1 MGLKRFWGQSRGGRI
16 LAAVILL
23 AMLGLI
29 GTAAYNYLS
38 YRKAAEEL
46 IIERDRQVALLTAVR
61 LRDELDKLADELQ
74 ALARSQSLYLGL
86 TDRQRLFLRGASQRL
101 SLFDGGVILM
111 DNSGRVRATVPER
124 WDIMSDDWSGQEFF
138 KSMLV
143 AQPPAIHFSPVL
155 DVGPGDAPVVVMSV
169 PVLGENKEMV
179 GVLSGLFRLGQSQVS
194 AFYASIVR
202 LRLAGSGDTYIVDGS
217 GRIIYDAG
225 YQRTG
230 DTIDGELVRSA
241 QPKDAVAQAGTLAG
255 GQGGA
260 RRTQDAEGHEVV
272 AAFAPVPGTDWMLVT
287 ETDWTAAMAPVQRSA
302 TGFIALLALG
312 IIPALGVM
320 LLARGQR
327 SDLVGRDQATIVGQ
341 LKQVRQRLVPAQA
354 PLLKGWDVGV
364 YHRSATNGAVAHD
377 MYDFMLLPDGR
388 LMTSLATVAD
398 KGIAAVHLLS
408 TLRAAFRIAAC
419 STHSAGQVLTECN
432 NLICPELRPE
442 SAITSIYAFLDP
454 ESGRLQVAS
463 AGFCAPLLWR
473 GGELSEMREEGT
485 FLGQTL
491 DHEYGHEEV
500 LLAPGESIIFY
511 SPGVLGVRPETG
523 DTFGPERART
533 TLSGSGEATGQGLV
547 DALCVDLTT
556 FAEKDS
562 LQHQDITVIALSR
575 SNAHLAADKPG
586 RTLMDNLRALGETDT
601 DL

>member
-1 MGLKRFWGQSRGGRI
+1 MRLKRFWWQSRARI

-23 AMLGLI
+23 TTLGLI
-29 GTAAYNYLS
+29 GAATYSYLS
-38 YRKAAEEL
+38 YRKAAEQL

-124 WDIMSDDWSGQEFF
+124 WDIMSDDWSSQEFF

-155 DVGPGDAPVVVMSV
+155 DVGPGAAPVVVMSV

-217 GRIIYDAG
+217 GRIIYDAS

-230 DTIDGELVRSA
+230 DTIDVEATS
-241 QPKDAVAQAGTLAG
+241 AVAAGVAPATK
-255 GQGGA
+255 QGGA

-287 ETDWTAAMAPVQRSA
+287 ETDWTAAMAPVQRFA
-302 TGFIALLALG
+302 TGLIALLALG
-312 IIPALGVM
+312 MIIPTLGVA

-327 SDLVGRDQATIVGQ
+327 SDLLGRDQATVEE
-341 LKQVRQRLVPAQA
+341 LLSRQGRQHLLPRQT
-354 PLLKGWDVGV
+354 PLLNGWDVGAH
-364 YHRSATNGAVAHD
+364 HRSATNGAVAHD

-398 KGIAAVHLLS
+398 KGVTAVHLLS
-408 TLRAAFRIAAC
+408 TLRAAFRMAAC
-419 STHSAGQVLTECN
+419 RAQSASQVLTQCN

-454 ESGRLQVAS
+454 ESGCLQVAS

-473 GGELSEMREEGT
+473 GGDLTEMREGGA
-485 FLGQTL
+485 FLGQAL
-491 DHEYGHEEV
+491 NHEFVHEEV
-500 LLAPGESIIFY
+500 MLAPGESIIFY

-523 DTFGPERART
+523 ETFGPERVRA
-533 TLSGSGEATGQGLV
+533 TLSASGEVTGQGLV
-547 DALCVDLTT
+547 DAVCLDLTT

-575 SNAHLAADKPG
+575 SIAQRAQG
-586 RTLMDNLRALGETDT
+586 SRRTLMDNLRGLGETDT

>member
-1 MGLKRFWGQSRGGRI
+1 VRLKRFWWQSRARI

-23 AMLGLI
+23 TTLGLI
-29 GTAAYNYLS
+29 GAATYSYLS
-38 YRKAAEEL
+38 YRKAAEQL

-124 WDIMSDDWSGQEFF
+124 WDIMSDDWSSQEFF

-155 DVGPGDAPVVVMSV
+155 DVGPGAAPVVVMSV

-217 GRIIYDAG
+217 GRIIYDAS

-230 DTIDGELVRSA
+230 DTIDVEATS
-241 QPKDAVAQAGTLAG
+241 AVAAGVAPATK
-255 GQGGA
+255 QGGA

-287 ETDWTAAMAPVQRSA
+287 ETDWTAAMAPVQRFA
-302 TGFIALLALG
+302 TGLIALLALG
-312 IIPALGVM
+312 MIIPTLGVA

-327 SDLVGRDQATIVGQ
+327 SDLLGRDQATVEE
-341 LKQVRQRLVPAQA
+341 LLSRQGRQHLLPRQT
-354 PLLKGWDVGV
+354 PLLNGWDVGAH
-364 YHRSATNGAVAHD
+364 HRSATNGAVAHD

-398 KGIAAVHLLS
+398 KGVTAVHLLS
-408 TLRAAFRIAAC
+408 TLRAAFRMAAC
-419 STHSAGQVLTECN
+419 RAQSASQVLTQCN

-454 ESGRLQVAS
+454 ESGCLQVAS

-473 GGELSEMREEGT
+473 GGDLTEMREGGA
-485 FLGQTL
+485 FLGQAL
-491 DHEYGHEEV
+491 NHEFVHEEV
-500 LLAPGESIIFY
+500 MVAPGESIIFY

-523 DTFGPERART
+523 ETFGPERVRA
-533 TLSGSGEATGQGLV
+533 TLSASGEVTGQGLV
-547 DALCVDLTT
+547 DAVCLDLTT

-575 SNAHLAADKPG
+575 SIAQRAQG
-586 RTLMDNLRALGETDT
+586 SRRTLMDNLRGLGETDT

>member
-1 MGLKRFWGQSRGGRI
+1 MGLKRLWERSRARI

-23 AMLGLI
+23 AALGLI
-29 GTAAYNYLS
+29 GAAAYSYLS
-38 YRKAAEEL
+38 YRKATEEL

-61 LRDELDKLADELQ
+61 LRDELGKLADELQ

-124 WDIMSDDWSGQEFF
+124 WDIMSDDWSDQEFF

-155 DVGPGDAPVVVMSV
+155 DVGPGDTPVVVMSV
-169 PVLGENKEMV
+169 PVLGEKKEMV
-179 GVLSGLFRLGQSQVS
+179 GVLSGLFRLGESQVS

-202 LRLAGSGDTYIVDGS
+202 LRLAGSGDIYIVDGS

-225 YQRTG
+225 YQRIG
-230 DTIDGELVRSA
+230 DTIDGELARLGATAWASA
-241 QPKDAVAQAGTLAG
+241 GFAQAA

-260 RRTQDAEGHEVV
+260 GRAQDAEGHEVV

-287 ETDWTAAMAPVQRSA
+287 ETDWTSAMASVQGFA

-312 IIPALGVM
+312 IIPALGLA

-327 SDLVGRDQATIVGQ
+327 SDLLGRDQGVVERR
-341 LKQVRQRLVPAQA
+341 LSEQVRQQLLPRQA
-354 PLLKGWDVGV
+354 PLLNGWDVGV
-364 YHRSATNGAVAHD
+364 YHRSAPGGAIAHD

-388 LMTSLATVAD
+388 LMSSLATVAE
-398 KGIAAVHLLS
+398 KGITAVHLLS
-408 TLRAAFRIAAC
+408 TLRAAFRMAAC
-419 STHSAGQVLTECN
+419 RAHSAGQVLTECN

-454 ESGRLQVAS
+454 ESGLLQVAS

-473 GGELSEMREEGT
+473 GGDLAEMREEGT

-491 DHEYGHEEV
+491 DHKYVHEEV

-523 DTFGPERART
+523 DTFGPERGQA
-533 TLSGSGEATGQGLV
+533 TLSAAAETSGQGLV
-547 DALCVDLTT
+547 DALCLDLTT
-556 FAEKDS
+556 FADKDS

-575 SNAHLAADKPG
+575 SIAG
-586 RTLMDNLRALGETDT
+586 RPQEAGRSLMDSLSALGETDT